1 MSSQSQGSTG
11 GTLMTLAVL
20 TLIILVAVWYINLP
34 GNASFGRRL
43 GDALE
48 AAPRVVAHAADKL
61 TGHETVTHETVT
73 KADETTTTKV
83 NEAKTKVS
91 QATTKVDTALKKTGD
106 AASSAAV
113 ELGNDIKAAVDEQKK
128 QSAAH
133 KPDRLRTS
141 TTNQTE

>member
-1 MSSQSQGSTG
+1 MSSQSQGSAG

-20 TLIILVAVWYINLP
+20 TLIILVAVWYVNLP
-34 GNASFGRRL
+34 GNASVGRRF

-48 AAPRVVAHAADKL
+48 AAPRVVAQAADKL
-61 TGHETVTHETVT
+61 TGHDTIAKVN
-73 KADETTTTKV
+73 DTTTKV
-83 NEAKTKVS
+83 NET
-91 QATTKVDTALKKTGD
+91 TTKVNQTTAKVDATLKKTGD

-133 KPDRLRTS
+133 KPDHARPAAPA
-141 TTNQTE
+141 TTNQSE